1 MLNTFY
7 DIGMKKVILSCL
19 LLVLCF
25 FSTVSGQAGPTTP
38 VLSKENIEHFDANA
52 AMQEYLD
59 ILTPEQKTRSDAYFE
74 GGYWIQL
81 WDFIIGII
89 IAWLFLSLGLS
100 KFIMRI
106 ASKAKRINY
115 QNLIYIVLYIFL
127 AFLIAFPYGVYTGF
141 FREHSYALSNMTFA
155 QWFSEEMISVVLL
168 LVFGSL
174 LIMILYMVMRKVN
187 EQWWIWGSGVVLVFL
202 TIFLFLGPLFIS
214 PLFNDYKPLE
224 EGSIKEDILSLMR
237 ANGVPVNNVYQF
249 DASKQTT
256 RISANVSGIGSTIR
270 VSLNDNLLNNCTPA
284 EIKSVLAHELGH
296 YVLNHMY
303 KLLIYLGIVIILVF
317 AFVNMLMK
325 KIISRFGSRWGIS
338 SLSDVRSLPLFV
350 LILTC
355 FMFIATPFT
364 NSIIRT
370 TESEADIFGLNAAG
384 EPDGFASVSMKLSE
398 YRKIN
403 PGPLE
408 EIIFYDH
415 PSGKTRVSM
424 SMKWKAEHLDKR

>member
-1 MLNTFY
+1 
-7 DIGMKKVILSCL
+7 MKKVILSCL

-59 ILTPEQKTRSDAYFE
+59 ILTHEQKTRSDAYFE

-141 FREHSYALSNMTFA
+141 FREHSYSLSNMTFT
-155 QWFSEEMISVVLL
+155 QWFSEEMISMVLL

-174 LIMILYMVMRKVN
+174 LIMILYMIMRKVN

-214 PLFNDYKPLE
+214 PLFNDYKPL
-224 EGSIKEDILSLMR
+224 
-237 ANGVPVNNVYQF
+237 
-249 DASKQTT
+249 
-256 RISANVSGIGSTIR
+256 
-270 VSLNDNLLNNCTPA
+270 
-284 EIKSVLAHELGH
+284 
-296 YVLNHMY
+296 
-303 KLLIYLGIVIILVF
+303 
-317 AFVNMLMK
+317 
-325 KIISRFGSRWGIS
+325 
-338 SLSDVRSLPLFV
+338 
-350 LILTC
+350 
-355 FMFIATPFT
+355 
-364 NSIIRT
+364 
-370 TESEADIFGLNAAG
+370 
-384 EPDGFASVSMKLSE
+384 
-398 YRKIN
+398 
-403 PGPLE
+403 
-408 EIIFYDH
+408 
-415 PSGKTRVSM
+415 
-424 SMKWKAEHLDKR
+424 